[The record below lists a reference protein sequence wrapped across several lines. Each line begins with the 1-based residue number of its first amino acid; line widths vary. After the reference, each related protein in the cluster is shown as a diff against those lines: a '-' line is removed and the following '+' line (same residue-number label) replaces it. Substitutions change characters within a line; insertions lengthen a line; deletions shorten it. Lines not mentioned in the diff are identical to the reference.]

1 MSTTTPL
8 FETIEADDPDYE
20 QRTSASGNIN
30 RPPPTQSS
38 GIRSAQQ
45 MATNPGDAES
55 GIAGILRQSAHP
67 VVLFFLYFFRIAAIT
82 VYILCGLFISNYV
95 LSSVIVVVLL
105 AMDFWNCRNVA
116 GRRLV
121 GLRYWNQVDDDG
133 ESYWVFESRD
143 VCTFHSLLIGPS
155 ELNIRATYM
164 AAITPRQPHRLQI
177 AVYTFPL
184 LWLVLLIASIFKFNL
199 SYVSPPSFLLLRTPL
214 PLSQFFSMLVL
225 ALVFN
230 VTNAIGF
237 TYADRD
243 AKQKWANNLASSG
256 WNMGIG
262 GLGGQILTGVVK
274 NSVGR
279 VFG

>member
-1 MSTTTPL
+1 MSSSTPL
-8 FETIEADDPDYE
+8 FETIEADDPEYE

-30 RPPPTQSS
+30 PPPTTQSGS
-38 GIRSAQQ
+38 GAARPAQQ
-45 MATNPGDAES
+45 LASNPGDAES

-67 VVLFFLYFFRIAAIT
+67 LVLFFLYFFRVAAIT
-82 VYILCGLFISNYV
+82 VYILCGFFISNYV

-143 VCTFHSLLIGPS
+143 PS
-155 ELNIRATYM
+155 RPANPIDSKM
-164 AAITPRQPHRLQI
+164 FWI

-184 LWLVLLIASIFKFNL
+184 LWLALLIVSFLKFNL
-199 SYVSPPSFLLLRTPL
+199 SFVPIV
-214 PLSQFFSMLVL
+214 VL

-256 WNMGIG
+256 WNMGMG

>member
-1 MSTTTPL
+1 MSSSTPL
-8 FETIEADDPDYE
+8 FETIEADEPAEYE
-20 QRTSASGNIN
+20 QRTSAQGTIN
-30 RPPPTQSS
+30 PPPTTNS
-38 GIRSAQQ
+38 GSNASRPAQQ

-67 VVLFFLYFFRIAAIT
+67 LVLFFLYFFRVAAIT
-82 VYILCGLFISNYV
+82 VYILCGFFISNYV

-133 ESYWVFESRD
+133 SSYWVFESRD
-143 VCTFHSLLIGPS
+143 PS
-155 ELNIRATYM
+155 RPANPIDSKM
-164 AAITPRQPHRLQI
+164 FWI

-184 LWLVLLIASIFKFNL
+184 LWLALLIVSVLKFNL
-199 SYVSPPSFLLLRTPL
+199 SFVPIV
-214 PLSQFFSMLVL
+214 VL

-230 VTNAIGF
+230 VTNGIGF

-243 AKQKWANNLASSG
+243 AKAKWANNLASSG
-256 WNMGIG
+256 WNMGMG

>member
-1 MSTTTPL
+1 MSSSAPL
-8 FETIEADDPDYE
+8 FETIEADEPEYE
-20 QRTSASGNIN
+20 RRTSATGTIN
-30 RPPPTQSS
+30 PPPPTNPGSNAA
-38 GIRSAQQ
+38 RPTQQ
-45 MATNPGDAES
+45 MASNPGDAES

-67 VVLFFLYFFRIAAIT
+67 LVLFFLYAFRVAAIT
-82 VYILCGLFISNYV
+82 VYILCGFFISNYV

-143 VCTFHSLLIGPS
+143 PS
-155 ELNIRATYM
+155 RPANPIDSKM
-164 AAITPRQPHRLQI
+164 FWI

-184 LWLVLLIASIFKFNL
+184 LWLALLIVSFLKFNL
-199 SYVSPPSFLLLRTPL
+199 SFVPIV
-214 PLSQFFSMLVL
+214 VL

-256 WNMGIG
+256 WNMGMG

>member
-1 MSTTTPL
+1 MSSSTPL
-8 FETIEADDPDYE
+8 FDAIEPDEPEYE
-20 QRTSASGNIN
+20 RRTSAPGNITSTN
-30 RPPPTQSS
+30 ASSNAPPPPH
-38 GIRSAQQ
+38 

-67 VVLFFLYFFRIAAIT
+67 AVLACLYFFRIAAMA
-82 VYILCGLFISNYV
+82 VYILGGLFISNYV

-143 VCTFHSLLIGPS
+143 PS
-155 ELNIRATYM
+155 RPANPIDSKM
-164 AAITPRQPHRLQI
+164 FWI

-184 LWLVLLIASIFKFNL
+184 LWLALLIVSILKFNL
-199 SYVSPPSFLLLRTPL
+199 SFVPIV
-214 PLSQFFSMLVL
+214 VL

-243 AKQKWANNLASSG
+243 AKQKWASNLASSG
-256 WNMGIG
+256 WNMGMG
-262 GLGGQILTGVVK
+262 GIGGQILTGVVK

-279 VFG
+279 VFGSGH

>member
-1 MSTTTPL
+1 MSSTTPL
-8 FETIEADDPDYE
+8 FETIEADDPEYE
-20 QRTSASGNIN
+20 RRTSASGNIN
-30 RPPPTQSS
+30 PPPPTQS
-38 GIRSAQQ
+38 GGVRPAQQ

-67 VVLFFLYFFRIAAIT
+67 TVLFFLYFFRIAAIT
-82 VYILCGLFISNYV
+82 VYILSGFFISNYV

-105 AMDFWNCRNVA
+105 AMDFWNCR
-116 GRRLV
+116 
-121 GLRYWNQVDDDG
+121 VDDDG

-143 VCTFHSLLIGPS
+143 VRTSRLRSHRLAVTEHPH
-155 ELNIRATYM
+155 N
-164 AAITPRQPHRLQI
+164 AAITSRESHRLQVRSDISPRVMTRTDAPVLLRVRRMFWI

-184 LWLVLLIASIFKFNL
+184 LWLALLIVSILKFNL
-199 SYVSPPSFLLLRTPL
+199 SFIPIV
-214 PLSQFFSMLVL
+214 VL

-262 GLGGQILTGVVK
+262 GIGGQILTGVVK

>member
-30 RPPPTQSS
+30 PPPPTQS
-38 GIRSAQQ
+38 GGVRSAQQ

-143 VCTFHSLLIGPS
+143 PS
-155 ELNIRATYM
+155 RPANPIDSKM
-164 AAITPRQPHRLQI
+164 FWI

-199 SYVSPPSFLLLRTPL
+199 SFVPIV
-214 PLSQFFSMLVL
+214 VL

>member
-1 MSTTTPL
+1 MSSSAPL
-8 FETIEADDPDYE
+8 FDTIEPDDPGYE
-20 QRTSASGNIN
+20 QRTSAAGNIN
-30 RPPPTQSS
+30 APPTTRAGSNA
-38 GIRSAQQ
+38 RPTTQ
-45 MATNPGDAES
+45 MASNEGDAES
-55 GIAGILRQSAHP
+55 GISGILRQSAHP
-67 VVLFFLYFFRIAAIT
+67 LVLSFLYFFRIAAIT
-82 VYILCGLFISNYV
+82 VYILSGFFISNYV

-143 VCTFHSLLIGPS
+143 PS
-155 ELNIRATYM
+155 RPANPIDSKM
-164 AAITPRQPHRLQI
+164 FWI

-184 LWLVLLIASIFKFNL
+184 LWLALLIVSFLKFNL
-199 SYVSPPSFLLLRTPL
+199 SFVPIV
-214 PLSQFFSMLVL
+214 VL

-256 WNMGIG
+256 WNMGMG
-262 GLGGQILTGVVK
+262 GLGGQLLTGVVK

>member
-1 MSTTTPL
+1 MSASTPL
-8 FETIEADDPDYE
+8 FDTIEADDPGYE
-20 QRTSASGNIN
+20 QRTSAPGNIN
-30 RPPPTQSS
+30 TTSNQAPANARPPS
-38 GIRSAQQ
+38 Q
-45 MATNPGDAES
+45 MATNLNDAES

-67 VVLFFLYFFRIAAIT
+67 AVLFFLYLFRTVAIT
-82 VYILCGLFISNYV
+82 VYILSGFFISNYV

-143 VCTFHSLLIGPS
+143 PS
-155 ELNIRATYM
+155 RPANPIDSRM
-164 AAITPRQPHRLQI
+164 FWI

-184 LWLVLLIASIFKFNL
+184 LWLALLIVSILKFNL
-199 SYVSPPSFLLLRTPL
+199 SFMPIVT
-214 PLSQFFSMLVL
+214 L

-256 WNMGIG
+256 WSMGMG
-262 GLGGQILTGVVK
+262 GIGGQILTGVVK

>member
-1 MSTTTPL
+1 MSSATPL
-8 FETIEADDPDYE
+8 FDTIEPDEPEYE
-20 QRTSASGNIN
+20 QRTSAPGNIAP
-30 RPPPTQSS
+30 PPPTQS
-38 GIRSAQQ
+38 GGARPTQ

-67 VVLFFLYFFRIAAIT
+67 LVLLCLYSFRIAAIT
-82 VYILCGLFISNYV
+82 VYILCGFFISNYV

-143 VCTFHSLLIGPS
+143 PS
-155 ELNIRATYM
+155 RPANPIDSKM
-164 AAITPRQPHRLQI
+164 FWI

-184 LWLVLLIASIFKFNL
+184 LWLALLIVSLLKFNL
-199 SYVSPPSFLLLRTPL
+199 SFVPIV
-214 PLSQFFSMLVL
+214 VL

-256 WNMGIG
+256 WNMGMG

>member
-1 MSTTTPL
+1 MSSSTPL
-8 FETIEADDPDYE
+8 FETIEADDPEYE
-20 QRTSASGNIN
+20 QRTSATGNIN
-30 RPPPTQSS
+30 PPPTTNPGLNST
-38 GIRSAQQ
+38 RPAQQ
-45 MATNPGDAES
+45 LASTPGDAES

-67 VVLFFLYFFRIAAIT
+67 LVLFFLYFFRLAAIT
-82 VYILCGLFISNYV
+82 VYILCGFFISNYV

-143 VCTFHSLLIGPS
+143 PS
-155 ELNIRATYM
+155 RPANPIDSKM
-164 AAITPRQPHRLQI
+164 FWI

-184 LWLVLLIASIFKFNL
+184 LWLALLIVSFLKFNL
-199 SYVSPPSFLLLRTPL
+199 SFVPIV
-214 PLSQFFSMLVL
+214 VL

-256 WNMGIG
+256 WGMGMG

>member
-1 MSTTTPL
+1 MSSSTPL
-8 FETIEADDPDYE
+8 FDTIEPDDPAYE
-20 QRTSASGNIN
+20 QRTSAGGNIASAPSN
-30 RPPPTQSS
+30 QSAS
-38 GIRSAQQ
+38 NARSAQR
-45 MATNPGDAES
+45 MATSAGDAES

-67 VVLFFLYFFRIAAIT
+67 AVLFCLYFFRIAAMA
-82 VYILCGLFISNYV
+82 VYILSGFFISNYV

-121 GLRYWNQVDDDG
+121 GLRYWNQERLICSCPRSGASVDDDG

-143 VCTFHSLLIGPS
+143 PS
-155 ELNIRATYM
+155 RPANPIDSKM
-164 AAITPRQPHRLQI
+164 FWI

-184 LWLVLLIASIFKFNL
+184 LWLALLIVSILKFNL
-199 SYVSPPSFLLLRTPL
+199 SFMPIV
-214 PLSQFFSMLVL
+214 VL

-230 VTNAIGF
+230 VTNVVGF

-256 WNMGIG
+256 WSMGMG
-262 GLGGQILTGVVK
+262 GIGGQILTGVVK

>member
-1 MSTTTPL
+1 MSASTPL
-8 FETIEADDPDYE
+8 FETIEADDPGYE
-20 QRTSASGNIN
+20 QRTSATGNISAASSQAPAN
-30 RPPPTQSS
+30 ARPPP
-38 GIRSAQQ
+38 Q
-45 MATNPGDAES
+45 MATNLNDAES

-67 VVLFFLYFFRIAAIT
+67 AVLFFLYLFRTVAIT
-82 VYILCGLFISNYV
+82 VYILSGFFISNYV

-143 VCTFHSLLIGPS
+143 
-155 ELNIRATYM
+155 
-164 AAITPRQPHRLQI
+164 I

-184 LWLVLLIASIFKFNL
+184 LWLALLIVSILKFNL
-199 SYVSPPSFLLLRTPL
+199 SFVPIV
-214 PLSQFFSMLVL
+214 VL

-256 WNMGIG
+256 WSMGMG
-262 GLGGQILTGVVK
+262 GIGGQILTGVVK

>member
-1 MSTTTPL
+1 MSSSTPL
-8 FETIEADDPDYE
+8 FDAIEPDDPEYE
-20 QRTSASGNIN
+20 RRTSTTGNISSAN
-30 RPPPTQSS
+30 ATQTSSNARPP
-38 GIRSAQQ
+38 AQ

-67 VVLFFLYFFRIAAIT
+67 AVLFCLYCFRIAAIA
-82 VYILCGLFISNYV
+82 VYILGGLFISNYV

-143 VCTFHSLLIGPS
+143 PS
-155 ELNIRATYM
+155 RPANPIDSKM
-164 AAITPRQPHRLQI
+164 FWI

-184 LWLVLLIASIFKFNL
+184 LWLALLIVSILKFNL
-199 SYVSPPSFLLLRTPL
+199 SFVPI
-214 PLSQFFSMLVL
+214 VAL

-243 AKQKWANNLASSG
+243 AKEKWANNLASSG
-256 WNMGIG
+256 WNMGMGGIG
-262 GLGGQILTGVVK
+262 GQLLTGVVK

-279 VFG
+279 VFGSGH